1 MTLEMKMREAYDDGK
16 EESRIE
22 IALEMLKDSV
32 PIDRIIRYAKLPK
45 ERIEELAT
53 QEGKQ

>member
-32 PIDRIIRYAKLPK
+32 PIDRIIRYTKLPK
-45 ERIEELAT
+45 ERIEELIA